1 METRSLDCSLTLS
14 SVQSRGRSRWASSTV
29 LFLDHRL
36 RSTCCPQA
44 TGLARLPLAW
54 LQWPALPS
62 ISHTCSQVEL
72 NSPAHLSS
80 PAGAGGGCPPHAV
93 LLAITSLQKQVGAN
107 RRSNSKRISPSVTM
121 SRPLDATGSDLYKCS
136 RLPRMVT
143 AKQLL
148 LCLHCSPLP
157 PPSLRVSPVP
167 YGLAHPRLP
176 QIYSCPYFCE
186 NKNITLTPSL
196 ISYITSSLFLTQPY
210 HADPAGALDTYAY
223 TCLPKTGP
231 WIVLGKTSSRA
242 RSAALDSLL
251 YTERATTTACFLSP
265 IHLLL
270 VSFSLTTRFF
280 LPTSRSHFPSPSSM
294 TQLKE
299 P

>member
-80 PAGAGGGCPPHAV
+80 PGGGGGGCPPHAV

-121 SRPLDATGSDLYKCS
+121 SRPLDATGSDLCNALGCLAW
-136 RLPRMVT
+136 RLLSSFFFVYT
-143 AKQLL
+143 VL
-148 LCLHCSPLP
+148 LCLLHPYV
-157 PPSLRVSPVP
+157 SL
-167 YGLAHPRLP
+167 
-176 QIYSCPYFCE
+176 
-186 NKNITLTPSL
+186 
-196 ISYITSSLFLTQPY
+196 LFLTVWLTP
-210 HADPAGALDTYAY
+210 DS
-223 TCLPKTGP
+223 PKFTHVH
-231 WIVLGKTSSRA
+231 ISVRI
-242 RSAALDSLL
+242 RI
-251 YTERATTTACFLSP
+251 SP
-265 IHLLL
+265 
-270 VSFSLTTRFF
+270 
-280 LPTSRSHFPSPSSM
+280 
-294 TQLKE
+294 
-299 P
+299 